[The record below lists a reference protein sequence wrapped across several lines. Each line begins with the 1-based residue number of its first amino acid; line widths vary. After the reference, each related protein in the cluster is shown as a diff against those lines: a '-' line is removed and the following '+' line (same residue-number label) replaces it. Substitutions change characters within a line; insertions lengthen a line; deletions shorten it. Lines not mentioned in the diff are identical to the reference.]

1 MILKRINILIIFFLI
16 LNNLFIIKSYCQ
28 DIYKVDN
35 LHSFIIFEIKNYAQ
49 LGNIVVGR
57 FNKIEGEVIINEN
70 DITKSKV
77 NIKIPVDSIDTGW
90 KERDQHLL
98 GPDFFNSKEYPY
110 IYFNS
115 LSINSLAPNEF
126 LITGTLKLLNI
137 SKIIKFSVAQIT
149 KGKNLF
155 NQDIIVYNFSY
166 SLNRSE
172 FGMDKYLNI
181 VGDKVDL
188 RFYIQ
193 LIKNTKDK

>member
-35 LHSFIIFEIKNYAQ
+35 FHSFVIFEIKNYAQ

-137 SKIIKFSVAQIT
+137 SKIIKFPVAQIT

-193 LIKNTKDK
+193 LIKDTKDK

>member
-35 LHSFIIFEIKNYAQ
+35 FHSFIIFEIKNYAQ

-115 LSINSLAPNEF
+115 LSMNSLAPNEF

-137 SKIIKFSVAQIT
+137 SKIIKFSVTQIT

-193 LIKNTKDK
+193 LIKDTKDK

>member
-35 LHSFIIFEIKNYAQ
+35 FHSFIIFEIKNYAQ

-126 LITGTLKLLNI
+126 LITGTLKLLNT
-137 SKIIKFSVAQIT
+137 SKIIKFPVAQIT

-155 NQDIIVYNFSY
+155 NQDIIVYNLSY

-193 LIKNTKDK
+193 LIKDTKDK

>member
-1 MILKRINILIIFFLI
+1 MILRKINIFFILFLI
-16 LNNLFIIKSYCQ
+16 LSNLFMIKPYSEV
-28 DIYKVDN
+28 IYKVDN
-35 LHSFIIFEIKNYAQ
+35 FHSFIIFEIKNYAQ

-126 LITGTLKLLNI
+126 LVTGTLKLLNN
-137 SKIIKFSVAQIT
+137 SKIIKFPIVQIT

-155 NQDIIVYNFSY
+155 NQDIIVYKFSY

-188 RFYIQ
+188 EFYIQ
-193 LIKNTKDK
+193 LIKETKDK

>member
-35 LHSFIIFEIKNYAQ
+35 FHSFIIFEIKNYAQ

-137 SKIIKFSVAQIT
+137 SKIIKFPVAQIT

-193 LIKNTKDK
+193 LIKDTKDK

>member
-35 LHSFIIFEIKNYAQ
+35 FHSFIIFEIKNYAQ

-57 FNKIEGEVIINEN
+57 FNKIEGEVIINEK

-115 LSINSLAPNEF
+115 SSINSLAPNEF

-137 SKIIKFSVAQIT
+137 SKIIKFPVAQIT

-166 SLNRSE
+166 SINRSE

-188 RFYIQ
+188 SFYIQ
-193 LIKNTKDK
+193 LIKDTKDK

>member
-1 MILKRINILIIFFLI
+1 MILKRINTLIIFFLI

-115 LSINSLAPNEF
+115 LSMNSLAPNEF

-137 SKIIKFSVAQIT
+137 SKIIKFPVTQIT

-193 LIKNTKDK
+193 LIKDTKDK

>member
-1 MILKRINILIIFFLI
+1 MILKRLNILIIFFLI

-35 LHSFIIFEIKNYAQ
+35 FHSFIIFEIKNYAQ

-137 SKIIKFSVAQIT
+137 SKIIKFPVAQIT

-193 LIKNTKDK
+193 LIKDTKDK